1 MKTHEILDVLQ
12 QNKIPVRNDLPE
24 KLNIY
29 LNLLLEWN
37 KKMDLTAVITEQE
50 ALGKHF
56 LDSLSVLRYGF
67 ISEETNM
74 IDVGTGAGF
83 PGLVLAMARPDL
95 EVTLLDSQKKRLL
108 FLEHVIDETGTRNVT
123 IIHSRAEDGA
133 RRKELRE
140 QFDYATARALAP
152 LNILCEY
159 LLPFVKINGYAL
171 CWKGPAIN
179 EEMVSG
185 TKAAHI
191 LGGRIE
197 MPVVCSVEGQNWS
210 HIILPIKKL
219 HSTPGTYPRKAGTP
233 KNKPLG
239 TKG

>member
-24 KLNIY
+24 KLHIY

-37 KKMDLTAVITEQE
+37 KNMDLTAVITERE
-50 ALGKHF
+50 VLEKHF

-67 ISEETNM
+67 IREETNM

-108 FLEHVIDETGTRNVT
+108 FLERVIDETGTGNVT

-133 RRKELRE
+133 RRKELRG

-159 LLPFVKINGYAL
+159 LLPFVKLNGYAL

-179 EEMVSG
+179 EEMASG

-239 TKG
+239 T

>member
-24 KLNIY
+24 KLHIY

-37 KKMDLTAVITEQE
+37 KNMDLTAVITERE
-50 ALGKHF
+50 ALEKHF

-67 ISEETNM
+67 IREETNM

-95 EVTLLDSQKKRLL
+95 EVTLLDSQRKRLL
-108 FLEHVIDETGTRNVT
+108 FLERVIDETGTGNVT

-133 RRKELRE
+133 RRKELRG

-179 EEMVSG
+179 EEMASG

-239 TKG
+239 T